1 MNRETLLVD
10 KPWGSFSQFTLN
22 EVSTVKI
29 LTVKAGARLSLQSH
43 QYREELWGILD
54 EGVSVQID
62 NEIKTPA
69 QDEEIFIPQGA
80 KHRLVGAADKT
91 CRVLEVSFGEF
102 DENDIE
108 RFEDDF
114 GRV

>member
-1 MNRETLLVD
+1 MVD

-29 LTVKAGARLSLQSH
+29 LTIKAGTRLSLQSH
-43 QYREELWGILD
+43 KHREELWVILD
-54 EGVSVQID
+54 AGVSVQID
-62 NEIKTPA
+62 DRVITPK
-69 QDEEIFIPQGA
+69 QDEEVFIPGGA
-80 KHRLVGAADKT
+80 KHRLIGAAEKT